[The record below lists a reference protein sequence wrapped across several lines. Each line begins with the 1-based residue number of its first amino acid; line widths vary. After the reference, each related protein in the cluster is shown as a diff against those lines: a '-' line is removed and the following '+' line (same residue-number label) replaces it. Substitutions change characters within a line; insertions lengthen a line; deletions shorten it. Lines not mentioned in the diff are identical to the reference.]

1 MFLCCAS
8 ELPLNNSAIFHVPPP
23 FTSFAIYAREGL
35 VHKTRAKPKKKKK
48 EKKSENKKLK
58 MCFDALPSKKGEKKI
73 NDFTAK
79 L

>member
-1 MFLCCAS
+1 ML
-8 ELPLNNSAIFHVPPP
+8 LNNGAIFHVPPP

-35 VHKTRAKPKKKKK
+35 VHKTRAPSLKRKKK
-48 EKKSENKKLK
+48 EKRRENKKLK
-58 MCFDALPSKKGEKKI
+58 MCFDASPSKKGEKKI